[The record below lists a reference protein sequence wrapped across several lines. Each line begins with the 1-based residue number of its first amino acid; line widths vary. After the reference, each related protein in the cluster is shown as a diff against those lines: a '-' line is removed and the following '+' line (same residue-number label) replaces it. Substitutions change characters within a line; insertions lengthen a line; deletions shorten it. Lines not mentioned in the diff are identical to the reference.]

1 MLERVRKFMWQ
12 HINEF
17 VESDF
22 GILVNTDELVRYTA
36 EYFECEDWLED
47 PEHWI
52 WEVGKEVSD
61 ELEQ

>member
-1 MLERVRKFMWQ
+1 MWQ
-12 HINEF
+12 HINKF

-22 GILVNTDELVRYTA
+22 GILVNTEELVRYTA